1 MFAEIGLI
9 FLGLMGVLM
18 RRNLIAIGFSFI
30 LIFLGI
36 LRWLYLL
43 QATQIALIL
52 SFVFS
57 LQILLYGV
65 VIIFVWRNKG
75 TLHIDEIRELRG

>member
-1 MFAEIGLI
+1 MLLEFGLI
-9 FLGLMGVLM
+9 FLGLMGLLM

-36 LRWLYLL
+36 LLWLYALK
-43 QATQIALIL
+43 ATQIALIL
-52 SFVFS
+52 SFLFS
-57 LQILLYGV
+57 LQILLYGIV
-65 VIIFVWRNKG
+65 VIFVWRNKG

>member
-1 MFAEIGLI
+1 MLLEFGLI
-9 FLGLMGVLM
+9 FLGLMGLLM

-30 LIFLGI
+30 LCFLGI
-36 LRWLYLL
+36 LLWLYLL
-43 QATQIALIL
+43 KATEIALLL

-57 LQILLYGV
+57 LQIMLYGV
-65 VIIFVWRNKG
+65 TIVFVWRNKG

>member
-1 MFAEIGLI
+1 MFTEIGLI
-9 FLGLMGVLM
+9 LLGLMGLLM
-18 RRNLIAIGFSFI
+18 RRNLIAIGFSFV

-36 LRWLYLL
+36 LLWLFLL
-43 QATQIALIL
+43 GATTIAFLL

-57 LQILLYGV
+57 LQLLLYGV
-65 VIIFVWRNKG
+65 IIIFVWRNKG

>member
-1 MFAEIGLI
+1 MFVEIGFIL
-9 FLGLMGVLM
+9 FGLMGLLM

-30 LIFLGI
+30 TIFLGI
-36 LRWLYLL
+36 VLWLHLL
-43 QATQIALIL
+43 AATQIIFML

-57 LQILLYGV
+57 LQILLYGIV
-65 VIIFVWRNKG
+65 VVFVWRNRG

>member
-1 MFAEIGLI
+1 MYIEIGLI
-9 FLGLMGVLM
+9 LIGLMGLLM

-36 LRWLYLL
+36 LIWLYALG
-43 QATQIALIL
+43 ANQIALVL
-52 SFVFS
+52 SGVFS
-57 LQILLYGV
+57 LQIVLYGAV
-65 VIIFVWRNKG
+65 VVFVWRNRG